1 MFGQEGDVSK
11 VEFLEG
17 FGQNVNGLK
26 ERMLLMMTELWVRV
40 AYATYGDETG
50 LMLHLEVKWRV

>member
-40 AYATYGDETG
+40 AEGS
-50 LMLHLEVKWRV
+50 LCHLW